1 MKWIKKFES
10 DEFEDKSDLDR
21 LDEDEKIE
29 EYFQDLIDEW
39 NVKIEYIDS
48 DNYDD
53 NFINIVI
60 EIGDDLL
67 EKMPNLQ
74 RMHKDIESA
83 IDYDTI
89 DDYFKFMS
97 DLKKCVDHLTSSSEG
112 KYRCLKLTQNSYS
125 QIVILI
131 EIND

>member
-10 DEFEDKSDLDR
+10 DESKERSDLDR

-29 EYFQDLIDEW
+29 EYFQDLVDDWE
-39 NVKIEYIDS
+39 VEIEFRENDDLEDNYIDL
-48 DNYDD
+48 
-53 NFINIVI
+53 VI
-60 EIGDDLL
+60 EIGDDLW

-74 RMHKDIESA
+74 RMHKDIESV
-83 IDYDTI
+83 IDYDII

-97 DLKKCVDHLTSSSEG
+97 DLKKCIDHLTSSSEG
-112 KYRCLKLTQNSYS
+112 KYRCLRLTQNSYS